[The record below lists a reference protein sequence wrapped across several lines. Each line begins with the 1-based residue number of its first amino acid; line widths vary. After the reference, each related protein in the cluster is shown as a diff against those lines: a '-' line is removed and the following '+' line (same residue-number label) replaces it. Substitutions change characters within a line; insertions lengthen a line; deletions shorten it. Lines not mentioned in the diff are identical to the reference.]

1 MGRAP
6 LLNQL
11 ATSPIPNSIRKLK
24 QGSIIGLQA
33 RQHLRGHVITNIKRL
48 AVVAALSLTGCG
60 HIVTLYPRGGGEQAT
75 GTLNDGSRNMTIN
88 LKGVTYTGQFV
99 RGQTFGFGI
108 GQSFGAR
115 PAFGTSMMVGGNN
128 QSSALLVSNDGSQVL
143 RCELTV
149 IAAIGGNG
157 VCVDKDNITY
167 DMNVKAQ

>member
-1 MGRAP
+1 MKSWMHAVI
-6 LLNQL
+6 
-11 ATSPIPNSIRKLK
+11 AISI
-24 QGSIIGLQA
+24 
-33 RQHLRGHVITNIKRL
+33 V
-48 AVVAALSLTGCG
+48 ALSGCG

-75 GTLNDGSRNMTIN
+75 GTLNDGSRNMSVS
-88 LKGVTYTGQFV
+88 LKGVTYTGQFI

-115 PAFGTSMMVGGNN
+115 TSFGTTMMTGTSN
-128 QSSALLVSNDGSQVL
+128 QSSALLVSTDGKSVL

-167 DMNVKAQ
+167 DMNIKAQ